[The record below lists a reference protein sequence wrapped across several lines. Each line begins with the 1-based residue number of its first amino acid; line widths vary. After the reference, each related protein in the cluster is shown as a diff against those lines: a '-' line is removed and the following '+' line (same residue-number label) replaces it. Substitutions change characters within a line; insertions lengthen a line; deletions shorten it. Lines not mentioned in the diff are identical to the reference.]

1 MQDKDKTGPKAEE
14 TDAKDGEATPPA
26 EETSSNGK
34 EAARESDAIRQAG
47 GDTLAIEGE
56 ATSEPAEPTEPG
68 DAEPLPEAERPPLDD
83 EPAVAPAR
91 RSSPLVGMIG
101 VVLLALMA
109 AVLGSVVGPHILG
122 TQDTDPPA
130 GVEQRLAALEGD
142 AAKFTDLS
150 SRVAKLETEMG
161 AASSGGDGT
170 AELMDLGDRVAKLEA
185 AGTATNTPGTPDIS
199 DLEAQVGKLETA
211 VAGLSSSA
219 TTSSDGGTLAT
230 TVAGLKQQVDQTA
243 KSLSDLQA
251 RLQNLDQLSSEVTS
265 LASQVDELAGR
276 SVDPKAAFVVA
287 VGQLREAAA
296 GGQPFEQELAAV
308 EAVAP
313 DDGAIAA
320 DLSSLKTLAIGGV
333 PTLSDLQAS
342 FGATADAA
350 VAAERAGKG
359 WIDQTLSSLEGL
371 VSVRRVGGDMAGDS
385 AEAIVA
391 RAETALDGGD
401 LETAVNDVAALSGA
415 AADAAAEWLA
425 QAKNRLAVDKAV
437 ASLGARASALVTG
450 AAGGGS

>member
-1 MQDKDKTGPKAEE
+1 
-14 TDAKDGEATPPA
+14 
-26 EETSSNGK
+26 
-34 EAARESDAIRQAG
+34 
-47 GDTLAIEGE
+47 
-56 ATSEPAEPTEPG
+56 
-68 DAEPLPEAERPPLDD
+68 
-83 EPAVAPAR
+83 
-91 RSSPLVGMIG
+91 
-101 VVLLALMA
+101 
-109 AVLGSVVGPHILG
+109 
-122 TQDTDPPA
+122 
-130 GVEQRLAALEGD
+130 
-142 AAKFTDLS
+142 
-150 SRVAKLETEMG
+150 MG

-170 AELMDLGDRVAKLEA
+170 AELTDLGDRVAKLEA
-185 AGTATNTPGTPDIS
+185 AGTATNTPSTPDIS